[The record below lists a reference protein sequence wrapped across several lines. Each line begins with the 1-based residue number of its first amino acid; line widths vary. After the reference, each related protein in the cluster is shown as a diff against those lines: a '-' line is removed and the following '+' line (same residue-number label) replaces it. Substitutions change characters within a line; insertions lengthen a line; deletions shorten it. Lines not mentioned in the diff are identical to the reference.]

1 MQYDLYYHS
10 PDIKC
15 NLAQSDRGLE
25 GEGVTV
31 ICLHVEL
38 SSVTQSHYTSRSVDV
53 EIMAGPDRAPPP
65 PKKTSVDDW
74 ILKSTPGRTDQI
86 STSFQHPW
94 TSVSGGA
101 HWET

>member
-65 PKKTSVDDW
+65 PKRHLWMT
-74 ILKSTPGRTDQI
+74 GY
-86 STSFQHPW
+86 
-94 TSVSGGA
+94 
-101 HWET
+101 